1 MTMSNEHI
9 PTAALRT
16 RISDLAIAG
25 IPLGLI
31 ADIVELDDDTV
42 KKHYRREL
50 VLAEPIAIERVAKTV
65 VMQAFGGDRKS
76 QAIYLKMKGRKFGWV
91 DAQVIENISDAENQ
105 ALKDKVKE
113 LEGRHEKDY

>member
-1 MTMSNEHI
+1 MSNEHV
-9 PTAALRT
+9 PTRELRT

-50 VLAEPIAIERVAKTV
+50 TLAEPIAIERVAKTV
-65 VMQAFGGDRKS
+65 VMQAIEGNEKCM
-76 QAIYLKMKGRKFGWV
+76 QMYLKMKGRKFGWV
-91 DAQVIENISDAENQ
+91 DAQVIENVSDAENQ
-105 ALKDKVKE
+105 ALKLKVKE
-113 LEGRHEKDY
+113 LEEKHEKDY